1 MVSGLPAALAG
12 AVQSSAT
19 VVAASGMGEPGSVD
33 APGWVLPVGAGVVIL
48 LAGAIPLLLKV
59 SIFTFLCATD

>member
-1 MVSGLPAALAG
+1 MVLGLPEALAG
-12 AVQSSAT
+12 TVQSSAIM
-19 VVAASGMGEPGSVD
+19 VAASGVGEPGSVD

-59 SIFTFLCATD
+59 RI